1 MVMSGKIVMDWQ
13 ASAFAEDFN
22 LHCAI
27 PRLGLRRRRF
37 GVDIFTAAE

>member
-1 MVMSGKIVMDWQ
+1 MVMSDKIVMERQ

-27 PRLGLRRRRF
+27 LRFILGVQPFDLK
-37 GVDIFTAAE
+37 IA